1 MRALNEDRHLQFA
14 IRPDTFPSMNI
25 PAARPTRVRYI
36 VLALTVVVAVLL
48 YLDRYCLGYVTPYV
62 REDLGLTSGET
73 GFMLG
78 AFFLTYAFGQLPGGW
93 LADRFG
99 TRWMLSIY
107 LATWSV
113 LTGLIGFANGFLV
126 LLLLRFGCGLF
137 EAGAYP
143 ACAGLIRRWIPYQQ
157 RGLASGIVSLGGRIG
172 GAVVP
177 GITGYLI
184 IMFTPLSADSLLT
197 RPKDLINPRKFAS
210 ALNVFE
216 LADYNPA
223 PVAGQL
229 DFRIR
234 SAMSPETVFVFREV
248 AELPVNA
255 EPSAEQMDVM
265 LRTISHA
272 LTQPDLLKDI
282 DLDPIKHKL
291 TRHALALLDDP
302 ETPNSPEKTTRLNR
316 YVLEVVFPDCIR
328 QILGGGWPPAL
339 MIYGAIGV
347 LVAVIFF
354 LFHRDT
360 PRQHFLT
367 NEAEA
372 QLAEAHEKAT
382 DVGAPPMPAGVLWGS
397 ILSNRSL
404 WASSLVQF
412 GTNFGWIILGNQLA
426 LYLSE
431 VHQVPE
437 GTRRSLM
444 ASLPFWVA
452 LPTLIVGGWWTDWM
466 TKKYGPRVGRCFPIA
481 STRFATALAF
491 GICPFLDGAW
501 PVVIALSAMSIVHD
515 MGLPAIWGYN
525 LDVGKR
531 NVGVVLGWGNMW
543 GNLGAFVSPIVLLP
557 LTSAFSTKVGGYN
570 ALFWVCSAVFVLIG
584 IVSLFI
590 DASKPIGETPLPPAA
605 APDAIRAGEPPI
617 RPMEDAH

>member
-1 MRALNEDRHLQFA
+1 
-14 IRPDTFPSMNI
+14 MNSSL
-25 PAARPTRVRYI
+25 ARPTRIRYI

-62 REDLGLTSGET
+62 RESLGLTSGET

-107 LATWSV
+107 LAVWSV
-113 LTGLIGFANGFLV
+113 LTGLIGLADGFLI

-177 GITGYLI
+177 GLTGFLI
-184 IMFTPLSADSLLT
+184 IVFTPLSAGSLLKS
-197 RPKDLINPRKFAS
+197 PDDILEPRLFAR
-210 ALNVFE
+210 NVVTP
-216 LADYNPA
+216 DPQR
-223 PVAGQL
+223 PVAKQVALRLQATMPPANLAVFQQIAAG
-229 DFRIR
+229 
-234 SAMSPETVFVFREV
+234 PETET
-248 AELPVNA
+248 LSSTQISTLWDTVN
-255 EPSAEQMDVM
+255 DGI
-265 LRTISHA
+265 RR
-272 LTQPDLLKDI
+272 PDLLQGI
-282 DLDPIKHKL
+282 NLDPIKPKL
-291 TRHALALLDDP
+291 TRQALALLDDP
-302 ETPNSPEKTTRLNR
+302 ETSSDVEKSSRLNR
-316 YVLEVVFPDCIR
+316 FVLEVVFPERIR
-328 QILGGGWPPAL
+328 QILGNGWPPAL

-347 LVAVIFF
+347 LVAIVFF

-372 QLAEAHEKAT
+372 ELAEAHDKLH
-382 DVGAPPMPAGVLWGS
+382 DDGSPPMPASVLWGS
-397 ILSNRSL
+397 ILTDRSL
-404 WASSLVQF
+404 WASAIVQF

-426 LYLSE
+426 LYLFE
-431 VHQVPE
+431 VHQIPE
-437 GTRRSLM
+437 GAERSAM
-444 ASLPFWVA
+444 ASLPFWFA

-466 TKKYGPRVGRCFPIA
+466 TKKYGARMGRAFPIVA
-481 STRFATALAF
+481 TRFATAAAF
-491 GICPFLDGAW
+491 GLCWMLEGAW
-501 PVVIALSAMSIVHD
+501 PVVIVLCVMSVVHD

-543 GNLGAFVSPIVLLP
+543 GNLGAFVSPVVLLP
-557 LTSAFSTKVGGYN
+557 LTNAFPTRKAGYE
-570 ALFWVCSAVFVLIG
+570 ALFLVCAGVFVFIG

-590 DASKPIGETPLPPAA
+590 DASKPIGPASPKPI
-605 APDAIRAGEPPI
+605 APDLPDAVRAGEPPF
-617 RPMEDAH
+617 RPKEG